1 MEEKIRCIRKEEED
15 YPERMRQLDHMP
27 EQIYVRGRLPEN
39 KRPCAAIV
47 GARLCSPYGA
57 AQARRFARELCAAG
71 VQIISGMA
79 RGIDGWAH
87 RGALESGG
95 DSWAVLG
102 CGQTSLS
109 PGKPGSVQEDGDGER
124 RTDLG
129 VSSWT
134 ASPGTAVSGEKQ
146 NYQCAVGCGAGG
158 RGKGTERI
166 ADYSRFCPGTGQ
178 DSLCGSGTSGGAF
191 KRGMQSSDRAGSG
204 AGAYS

>member
-57 AQARRFARELCAAG
+57 AQARRFARGSLRGRRADYQRYGQGNRRVGAPRSPGERRRQLG
-71 VQIISGMA
+71 GSGM
-79 RGIDGWAH
+79 RGRDPGYPRENRDLYRNMGW
-87 RGALESGG
+87 
-95 DSWAVLG
+95 
-102 CGQTSLS
+102 
-109 PGKPGSVQEDGDGER
+109 ER

-134 ASPGTAVSGEKQ
+134 ASPGDGSFRPE
-146 NYQCAVGCGAGG
+146 
-158 RGKGTERI
+158 TELSVRC
-166 ADYSRFCPGTGQ
+166 RMWCWW
-178 DSLCGSGTSGGAF
+178 
-191 KRGMQSSDRAGSG
+191 
-204 AGAYS
+204 

>member
-102 CGQTSLS
+102 CGADICY
-109 PGKPGSVQEDGDGER
+109 PRENR
-124 RTDLG
+124 DL
-129 VSSWT
+129 
-134 ASPGTAVSGEKQ
+134 
-146 NYQCAVGCGAGG
+146 Y
-158 RGKGTERI
+158 R
-166 ADYSRFCPGTGQ
+166 
-178 DSLCGSGTSGGAF
+178 
-191 KRGMQSSDRAGSG
+191 
-204 AGAYS
+204 